1 MFKGMKLKSGA
12 EKRVD
17 PRDRSA
23 ERRRRRDVKK
33 HGDERG
39 DSGKR
44 LREEL

>member
-12 EKRVD
+12 EERVD

-23 ERRRRRDVKK
+23 ERRRRQDVKK

-39 DSGKR
+39 MAESA
-44 LREEL
+44 